1 MTINASVKWNGAMQ
15 FVGRAGDGPAVIM
28 DTPDGGSGPSPME
41 MILFG
46 VAGCTAIDV
55 VAILEKK
62 RVALTALEVR
72 IEGDRAEE
80 DPKRFTD
87 IRLVYLV
94 RGKGIKP
101 KAVEHA
107 IALSEEKYC
116 SAIASLNA
124 TLSHTYEIEEECS

>member
-1 MTINASVKWNGAMQ
+1 MTINAQIKWNGAMQ
-15 FVGRAGDGPAVIM
+15 FVARAENGPAVIM
-28 DTPDGGSGPSPME
+28 DTPDGGSGATPME

-55 VAILEKK
+55 VAIMEKK
-62 RVALTALEVR
+62 RADITGLTVNITGE
-72 IEGDRAEE
+72 RAEE

-87 IRLVYLV
+87 IRIEYLL
-94 RGKGIKP
+94 RGRGIKP
-101 KAVEHA
+101 KGLEQA

-124 TLSHTYEIEEECS
+124 TVTHTYRILDETP

>member
-1 MTINASVKWNGAMQ
+1 MSINATVKWNGAMQ
-15 FVGRAGDGPAVIM
+15 FVARAGNGPAVIM
-28 DTPDGGSGPSPME
+28 DTPDGGSGPTPME

-62 RVALTALEVR
+62 RLDVTGLDVDISGE
-72 IEGDRAEE
+72 RAEE
-80 DPKRFTD
+80 DPRRFTD
-87 IRLVYLV
+87 IRIEYRL
-94 RGKGIKP
+94 RGRNIKP
-101 KAVEHA
+101 KALEQA

-124 TLSHTYEIEEECS
+124 SVTHTYRITEETP